1 VLGVQSIAQVRGIYG
16 DAEAQTIVE
25 NCGNTL
31 ILRCSASERGGT
43 AEFAS
48 RLIGKR
54 EVIRQ
59 QISRTRASGWF
70 SQAHSTQTR
79 VAHHAVED
87 AVMAS
92 EIEQLPD
99 LTGLLKIA
107 SRPEWLRVRLQ

>member
-1 VLGVQSIAQVRGIYG
+1 MFRHTLRERRPSR
-16 DAEAQTIVE
+16 IVE

-48 RLIGKR
+48 RLIGRR
-54 EVIRQ
+54 EIIRRQ
-59 QISRTRASGWF
+59 VSHSRGTLF
-70 SQAHSTQTR
+70 SKAQATATSTDHYVT
-79 VAHHAVED
+79 ED

-99 LTGLLKIA
+99 LTGFLRLA
-107 SRPEWLRVRLQ
+107 SRPEWRRVIVVPD